1 MDAQILVK
9 LVYVLVPM
17 ILSLSVHEWA
27 HAWVAYRLG
36 DPTAKEQGRLTL
48 NPLSNMDLVGTLI
61 LPALLIISGGLFF
74 GWAKPVPVDAR
85 RFHPG
90 IHPRTGML
98 WTAAAGP
105 LSNLLLALL
114 MGGILALSAN
124 ADWTA
129 GAMGDFIQIMLFL
142 NVILAVF
149 NLLPVPPLDGSRV
162 LAGILPKKS
171 AAALERLERQPYFV
185 PIAFFLII
193 VYVGDIIMWPVNM
206 ITMLILWVTGNPVGM
221 LGLI

>member
-9 LVYVLVPM
+9 LVLVLVPM

-48 NPLSNMDLVGTLI
+48 NPISHMDMVGTLI
-61 LPALLIISGGLFF
+61 LPALLIVSGGLFF
-74 GWAKPVPVDAR
+74 GWAKPVPVDPR

-90 IHPRTGML
+90 VHPKTGML
-98 WTAAAGP
+98 LTAAAGP
-105 LSNLLLALL
+105 ISNLILAVIMGVMLALTSSS
-114 MGGILALSAN
+114 GWA
-124 ADWTA
+124 T
-129 GAMGDFIQIMLFL
+129 GAVAQFIGTMLFL

-162 LAGILPKKS
+162 LAGLLPRKS
-171 AAALERLERQPYFV
+171 AAAFEKLERQPYFI

-193 VYVGDIIMWPVNM
+193 VYGGPIIVWPVKM
-206 ITMLILWVTGNPVGM
+206 IAMLILWVTGNPTEL
-221 LGLI
+221 LGF